1 MSEMIFKIILI
12 GDSSSGKTNIINR
25 YISNKFVENSQPTI
39 GVEMFSRDYL
49 IDGDSIHAQIWDTA
63 GQEKYNTLT
72 SSYYKGAK
80 GALVVYDVT
89 QKATF
94 DQVERYVN
102 ELKDNSDKNVFFAL
116 VGNKCDLEGN
126 RMILKEEGEKLAQK
140 LKIAFFEVSAKTG
153 VGIENLFKYLID
165 GVYKKNS
172 REFKSVATIEMDE
185 IPNIKLNEP
194 LITNYGGKKKC
205 C

>member
-25 YISNKFVENSQPTI
+25 YISDKFVENSQPTI

>member
-12 GDSSSGKTNIINR
+12 GDSSSGKTNIINK
-25 YISNKFVENSQPTI
+25 YISNKFIENSQPTI
-39 GVEMFSRDYL
+39 GVEMFSKDFM
-49 IDGDSIHAQIWDTA
+49 IDDDSIHAQIWDTA

-72 SSYYKGAK
+72 SSYYRGAK

-94 DQVERYVN
+94 DKIERFID
-102 ELKDNSDKNVFFAL
+102 EIKDNSDKNVFLVL
-116 VGNKCDLEGN
+116 VGNKCDLEEN
-126 RMILKEEGEKLAQK
+126 RVILKEEGEKLAQK
-140 LKIAFFEVSAKTG
+140 LKIGFFEVSAKTG

-165 GVYKKNS
+165 EVYKKNN
-172 REFKSVATIEMDE
+172 REFKSVATIEMDD
-185 IPNIKLNEP
+185 IPNIKLNQP
-194 LITNYGGKKKC
+194 LITNPGQKKKC

>member
-39 GVEMFSRDYL
+39 GVEMFSKDFQ
-49 IDGDSIHAQIWDTA
+49 IEDDSVHAQIWDTA

-80 GALVVYDVT
+80 GALIVYDVT
-89 QKATF
+89 QKTTF
-94 DQVERYVN
+94 DKIERYID
-102 ELKDNSDKNVFFAL
+102 ELKDNADKNVFMVL
-116 VGNKCDLEGN
+116 VGNKSDLEGN
-126 RMILKEEGEKLAQK
+126 RMILKEEGEQLATK
-140 LKIAFFEVSAKTG
+140 LKIGFFEVSAKTG

-165 GVYKKNS
+165 GVYKKNN
-172 REFKSVATIEMDE
+172 REFKSVASIEIDE
-185 IPNIKLNEP
+185 TPKIKLDEP
-194 LITNYGGKKKC
+194 LVYHGKKKKC

>member
-12 GDSSSGKTNIINR
+12 GDSSSGKTNLINR

>member
-39 GVEMFSRDYL
+39 GVEMFSKDFQ
-49 IDGDSIHAQIWDTA
+49 IEDDSVHAQIWDTA

-80 GALVVYDVT
+80 GALIVYDVT
-89 QKATF
+89 QKTTF
-94 DQVERYVN
+94 DKIERYID
-102 ELKDNSDKNVFFAL
+102 ELKDNADKNVFMVL
-116 VGNKCDLEGN
+116 VGNKSDLEGN
-126 RMILKEEGEKLAQK
+126 RMILKEEGEQLATK
-140 LKIAFFEVSAKTG
+140 LKIGFFEVSAKTG

-165 GVYKKNS
+165 GVYKKNN
-172 REFKSVATIEMDE
+172 REFKSVASIEIDE
-185 IPNIKLNEP
+185 TPKIKLDEP
-194 LITNYGGKKKC
+194 LVYYGKKKKC

>member
-172 REFKSVATIEMDE
+172 REFKSVATIEMEE

>member
-25 YISNKFVENSQPTI
+25 YISDKFVENSQPTI

-102 ELKDNSDKNVFFAL
+102 ELKDNSDKNVFCAL